1 MTNIALFCVRS
12 RQGTTSVV
20 PNNLFVLSSRGASAP
35 RDLLFLPSVV
45 LSNSIQ
51 VLKGHGFSRA
61 VHAARMF
68 SAAFSS
74 RALRAGGVA

>member
-12 RQGTTSVV
+12 RQGTT
-20 PNNLFVLSSRGASAP
+20 
-35 RDLLFLPSVV
+35 SVV